1 MKCVVDVAKTDNIY
15 KLYPKRKQK
24 KKKKYNSVKLFD
36 YASYSMLLYSA
47 AQRDRE
53 RINM

>member
-1 MKCVVDVAKTDNIY
+1 M
-15 KLYPKRKQK
+15 LPKQTTYINYTQKENK